1 MASKAQPIPEGF
13 TTVTPHL
20 VVQGAAK
27 AIDFYKNA
35 FGAEEIVRVPGPDDS
50 GKLIHACV
58 QIGDAMVM
66 LADDFVGCSMAPDGS
81 GNTPVTVHLFV
92 PDTDATIAKA
102 VEHGAKVVMPA
113 MDMFWGDRYGQIV
126 DPFGHRWSVGTHQ
139 RDLTPEQI
147 TEGAKA
153 MFAEHA
159 KMAG

>member
-1 MASKAQPIPEGF
+1 MASNTQPVPQGF

-20 VVQGAAK
+20 VVHGAAE
-27 AIDFYKNA
+27 AIRFYQQA
-35 FGAEEIVRVPGPDDS
+35 FCAEEIVRVPEPGDS
-50 GKLIHACV
+50 CKLIHACV
-58 QIGDAMVM
+58 RIGDAMVM

-81 GNTPVTVHLFV
+81 GSTPVTIHLFV
-92 PDTDATIAKA
+92 PDTDATIARA

-147 TEGAKA
+147 TEGATA